1 MYITTPANPMSPG
14 SINSPYYNP
23 TTSEQYKTPVPA
35 YSPIIEREET
45 FTHNT
50 KHPNSPYSPSSP
62 LTYTPNANE
71 SILTKSPFIQQ
82 GASSKYGA
90 SSNTD
95 SQNPNNTYSPSNIPN
110 IGSFSRNNVP
120 SYRNTTSPGYSH
132 NMNSQGNYSPSTSM
146 YNKNS
151 VSPDYTNS
159 GFRNSSHYSG
169 GSSPRVQESGG
180 SPGSQQQY
188 SPKSPIYNAKSPSYG
203 MKLGN
208 FLS

>member
-23 TTSEQYKTPVPA
+23 TSEQSKTPVQA
-35 YSPIIEREET
+35 YSPIIECEEN

-50 KHPNSPYSPSSP
+50 KLLPNSPYSPSSP
-62 LTYTPNANE
+62 TYTPNANE
-71 SILTKSPFIQQ
+71 SPFIQP

-90 SSNTD
+90 SSNPD

-110 IGSFSRNNVP
+110 HGSFSRNNVP
-120 SYRNTTSPGYSH
+120 SYKNTTSPGYSH
-132 NMNSQGNYSPSTSM
+132 SMNSQGNYSPSTSM

-169 GSSPRVQESGG
+169 GSSPRVHESGG

-208 FLS
+208 ISP